1 MASEPKNLAEALV
14 HFYGKVGTIH
24 EDAKAQYG
32 AYADLSSV
40 LSVVNPALAKSGLA
54 ITQTFEDTSEAHFL
68 ITTLHHRSGEKQT
81 STTKLVTG
89 GGRGNPLHTW
99 GGSVTYQRR
108 YALLSMLN
116 LAAGIEDNDGDHASA
131 PAQQQQQQKPV
142 KKAAAKPV
150 VVVRKD
156 APPVVEEVAKA
167 FAEAVDGEIITPVQ
181 TPAKQDPEPV
191 SDPEGP
197 LSPELQK
204 ELVDGTIPA
213 LPGDYVEAFC
223 KAFAVQFKTG
233 NKKIRNCFTHY
244 KHYTWTQDY
253 FAKHPLEPVE
263 VVPQ

>member
-14 HFYGKVGTIH
+14 YFYGKVGTIH

-40 LSVVNPALAKSGLA
+40 LSVVNPALAESGLA
-54 ITQTFEDTSEAHFL
+54 VTQTFEDTSEAHFL
-68 ITTLHHRSGEKQT
+68 TTTLHHRSGEKQT

-89 GGRGNPLHTW
+89 GGRGNALHSW

-116 LAAGIEDNDGDHASA
+116 LAAGIEDNDGDHDLTSVPT
-131 PAQQQQQQKPV
+131 PAQQQQQPV
-142 KKAAAKPV
+142 KKAAAK
-150 VVVRKD
+150 
-156 APPVVEEVAKA
+156 
-167 FAEAVDGEIITPVQ
+167 PVQ

-204 ELVDGTIPA
+204 ELIEGTIPA
-213 LPGDYVEAFC
+213 LPGDYVEGFC

-253 FAKHPLEPVE
+253 FDKHPLPAVDQLPER
-263 VVPQ
+263 VVTMSQGQGK